1 MKLHLPTRLRAAVL
15 ACITAVAALSGTVG
29 TGTITTGVVAY
40 TIAASQAEA
49 AALVNRTFDY
59 EGVTYS
65 GGALVTL
72 DVANSANVTAGG
84 ASHTLTGVDQMTVS
98 IGSETMLMTDTTNLL
113 NSTGKG
119 DSGTA
124 YVLWQDFAS
133 SKCYY
138 GQTIRLTGA
147 TEAWT
152 TVFNYSPITYG
163 GVITDAASDDGA
175 YTIGRTSATVEFI
188 ANEAAGANMLID
200 ATTTVAANV
209 VSVKTSGTWALNKNL
224 TLGAATTVDA
234 NKTIT
239 LTGSGA
245 LNISGAL
252 TLNAGSGIAAE
263 NNAIAINGAL
273 SMNLDGVTAGADAII
288 SSAGAVSATG
298 LTLSNYLTL
307 AAGSYKLISTTSEAA
322 SSLAALFTST
332 EQFSVT
338 NKNGVVTLTVKD
350 MGMET
355 LDADIVAGNGTTA
368 GNIHNYYASG
378 LDVGEHT
385 ITATYTAVGYS
396 TLYTKGLQGSGNI
409 TFDRT
414 FTGGNLCVLWID
426 GEASEYTG
434 TIAVSGPNANA
445 FLKLGSDAAAS
456 TDLSSATVNMTK
468 QVIAVGGDT
477 TIGTL
482 TTNGTEIRAVDGL
495 TSRISEMTA
504 GTGMTTTTTGF
515 AQKDDASRTLTLTT
529 GGTLTSSTINKGV
542 NLTVAQGAT
551 VTLAGGTVNGTL
563 TNNGS
568 LGLSGAITLSNS
580 IATGLGSM
588 ATFANDV
595 VIDISQLTATEGV
608 YHLLTGMG
616 TSNLGSLTSANIT
629 GIDTTGK
636 TLAFDNSG
644 TITLIDNTSD
654 LIWKG
659 GSGTWDETSQNWT
672 KNGNPSV
679 FADADRVTF
688 NETSDVTLVGDLRAG
703 GMAVNA
709 DVTLSGSGNLAADSI
724 TIDSTAKLTVNGD
737 ATVAVDRA
745 NLNRT
750 TVSGNGTLV
759 LNQIGTS
766 ALAFDGGEAGF
777 SGTLVLNQEHITSHG
792 FTTTLT
798 NFTGTVEINA
808 LINHGLSN
816 FGDASKL
823 VFVGSRATD
832 LIGFWCAPANAPT
845 LTQEI
850 EIAGENEVRF
860 FMNGTTLNGAI
871 TGNKLMLRD
880 GTANLGGTVNLARLN
895 FATDNLV
902 VNMLA
907 DSTLGELVHDGNRT
921 TLNVGNAEH
930 QVTLNITGSADRIMN
945 AKSHVYAV
953 AAGSVINDNTYLR
966 LTNSTLTLNGG
977 GVYNVRGVELSAE
990 GNGVGNM
997 EIAAGTTLHVT
1008 GTTVSSSGHTGSFM
1022 VSHWNATNTIRLDGT
1037 LISDAGISSRDGT
1050 ANININNGGVLQL
1063 NAGFVSNTDRT
1074 NNATLNVEDGG
1085 TLKVASTTT
1094 AYNNQITVNL
1104 KNGSTFEGFA
1114 ADGNAT
1120 IAQNMTIVGTAEAP
1134 ATAKIKVDADK
1145 SLTLSGVIS
1154 GENGA
1159 LNKTGD
1165 GTLVL
1170 SGTNT
1175 YAGGTTITAGTLD
1188 AVGSL
1193 STGDITVGAGSTIIL
1208 HNKLDATKL
1217 TNNGAI
1223 EIASGFSGLE
1233 SAGVTKIDGG
1243 AEGNGFNQGGTANLF
1258 NGTGV
1263 VEGTLSATFNGAT
1276 VAVAAD
1282 GSMTLADDWGT
1293 YHINNALLETETFN
1307 AIKTAATAH
1316 SATLSGIDFALAD
1329 QTLTVDADG
1338 FATSMVK
1345 GEHAATAALSV
1356 AAGLTVTVDSTTMPA
1371 TTVAAEGTVTLH
1383 MADNAA
1389 LNLTGASTL
1398 NVTGADA
1405 SNTLDLGNG
1414 TMSRTLSIVGAT
1426 VTSSHSGGTGFNT
1439 GTTFIGAGG
1448 TLSLT
1453 AGNDA
1458 LGWDNGAAGT
1468 ITLLGEA
1475 ENLATLELGG
1485 RATMSTSFV
1494 MQGNSIIKATASP
1507 AGTAQNVPALD
1518 PKGGSITVS
1527 GTNNVI
1533 ATNIRQR
1540 DALTISVA
1548 DASDL
1553 TVTGSITRTG
1563 NGGRF
1568 TKEGAGTVTFAS
1580 TTADTLSGYKH
1591 KAGSTVFSGMTGL
1604 VFDQEID
1611 ASDNGTSAG
1620 SISFVNGAEAKINS
1634 TLWLGGNASILVDET
1649 STLTKHTEAC
1659 DLSISGVTGQTAT
1672 IAGSAENDYFDF
1684 DNGSATISNAAATV
1698 TAANAV
1704 EMALNFA
1711 STSSVTNAGAGTLT
1725 LTGTGVTSLA
1735 GVNAQGGDITLNA
1748 ATSIGALTIAD
1759 GKTVTAAATDPLGI
1773 TSALTAGAGSTL
1785 STALSI
1791 ANSASLD
1798 LVTGDSALSLG
1809 NHAITLGTGLT
1820 VTEAMMNAITAL
1832 QADQSLTLFKGVSS
1846 LTGGDMDA
1854 TEVISGLT
1862 GDFTIKVQDG
1872 NLVVSAAALPTANLT
1887 WLGGDGTWGGES
1899 EPWTKEGD
1907 PSAYVEGATVTIGGE
1922 GGAEG
1927 GVITVSGEQTAKNVT
1942 IVESGYSIQRA
1953 DSGTNSLT
1961 IQGALTVADGV
1972 SFSSTF
1978 LPTVGSIVLNEGSEL
1993 FFNNADY
2000 VNINGNL
2007 KNILGKIS
2015 AESTGTL
2022 KMTGGT
2028 GIADGNRLML
2038 GGQNVTISGAGLHIT
2053 NNMAVNTYQ
2062 GAASL
2067 VVNSALTVDGELR
2080 MESLSKLDI
2089 QSGAEVTLGTLTLGH
2104 AQAGNPGHL
2113 AMAADS
2119 ALEVGS
2125 IQLLDDTTQNTI
2137 TVNGGLLT
2145 IKGKENSE
2153 SHEMEAFVGTG
2164 TATTVNI
2171 SSAELTN
2178 GTTDLTFN
2186 HASTLTGATITAQ
2199 DGTTI
2204 TMGGEDLTTN
2214 VATGIT
2220 TNGNVE
2226 IAGTTAISGDT
2237 TVTSEGALTIDSI
2250 SATAG
2255 ATLTTAGEGSTTIS
2269 GGSVDKIVANG
2280 TTTLGDVTVKNIHG
2294 TITQAEGTT
2303 LTLADGATLDGA
2315 ATIGAATA
2323 AGSLTKTGTD
2333 TVTTG
2338 DITGT
2343 STALAVNGGTL
2354 STGAVSGL
2362 STVTVAQGATL
2373 TSTGDVTATGN
2384 ATINGSL
2391 TAGSLTAANITVAQ
2405 GATVGATT
2413 GMSTAG
2419 TLTLNDSATLGSLA
2433 AGTVSLAADKTL
2445 TVTGAADI
2453 TSLTLSSVAATPAV
2467 NLGSLTSSAM
2477 EVNVAIATLH
2487 SYFEGATGNSVT
2499 IATLGATSATNLSL
2513 TNTQGGGYD
2522 YSITLDNSN
2531 NIVISRDY
2539 SGIVWQGGEGAQWG
2553 QGGSW
2558 QGGDVPETSDAV
2570 SFIGNQG
2577 TTVTSDVTI
2586 AAGGVSA
2593 GSVSVTGSE
2602 SVSADYTFAGGSLT
2616 AADLLIENGS
2626 LGIANESTF
2635 TSGSVEATGTLTVD
2649 GADAALE
2656 LGTLTVKGE
2665 LTVESGELTITD
2677 TLTTEAGATLAFNGG
2692 SSAITT
2698 ATLGS
2703 DTIVIQAPASVLL
2716 GTVEGEETTVQ
2727 LAGALNVVKGDIKKI
2742 EGIVDGA
2749 DTIYG
2754 DLTVGTVQTGFALTP
2769 NVTTDVAIAEA
2780 SDVNNLTVTGTGNLA
2795 AQDTLH
2801 VHGTAEVA
2809 ENGVMTVAKDTTI
2822 DDTLTNKG
2830 DITIGSAAAPA
2841 TLATAKVTND
2851 GTITVYNTMTA
2862 TDDVTNNAGATLDVK
2877 GALTANEAG
2886 KTVENGGTLTVGGA
2900 LTADTLTTNA
2910 GGSTEAKAGATIS
2923 TALTNHGKTTVTGNL
2938 VSADTATSTPGS
2950 ATITNDATG
2959 TDEKLVV
2966 TGNVSGASLTTET
2979 GATTE
2984 IGGTTTLSGSLT
2996 NKGTTKVTG
3005 AANVGDDI
3013 INDGVLNTG
3022 ALTVTDDITN
3032 TGTMN
3037 TGNLSADA
3045 VDNGGTI
3052 NVTGTATVKD
3062 LSSTVATSLLDVTG
3076 ALTIAQGG
3084 SLNSTGD
3091 ITAGSLNLSNLAE
3104 TDKATVGD
3112 LKTDAITLNG
3122 LSSATTGLT
3131 VETLASRTA
3140 DKMVTIYVADSIVN
3154 QLAALEESDTANLIT
3169 VTSTASTG
3177 KMKLDSTAE
3186 NKIAAELDKK
3196 LLTYSINNGVLTV
3209 LDNSLDKGFDL
3220 SENAKVG
3227 MDMVTEA
3234 YRAVG
3239 GTPTDELKAITDAL
3253 KDYRATN
3260 KEAAAEQ
3267 LATALSGSSIA
3278 AMGSALS
3285 ADVDRQLKAIRN
3297 RTTSMGVNQS
3307 VINEGMPYVNAWVNA
3322 EGDYR
3327 KVAADGSMAGYKMMS
3342 WGGTVGMDVDFTP
3355 SFTCGIA
3362 GTAMYGNFDADG
3374 EDHATGDLNTY
3385 YVSAFARYAK
3395 HRWTHTFVATAGMA
3409 DTSLDRTIM
3418 GNTVKGDSDGMVF
3431 GGMYEVGYV
3440 FALDKEATT
3449 CLQPIVNV
3457 SYTHATL
3464 NGYDEEG
3471 GNIGLSAG
3479 DTELS
3484 KLSVGVG
3491 ARLQSVVGENIY
3503 NRSSLLEARALV
3515 KFDAGDRQAET
3526 DVAFAGYKTP
3536 THTTKATE
3544 TGAVGAEFGVGL
3556 TVPVGDEGG
3565 NIFMDA
3571 SAEIRAEYTNV
3582 NATVGYRVNF

>member
-15 ACITAVAALSGTVG
+15 ACITAVAALSGTIG

-49 AALVNRTFDY
+49 AALVNRSFEY
-59 EGVTYS
+59 EGVTFS
-65 GGALVTL
+65 GGEMVVL
-72 DVANSANVTAGG
+72 DVANAANVEKGG
-84 ASHTLTGVDQMTVS
+84 TSHSISGAANITVTLSTGDMTMTQTTGVDTSV
-98 IGSETMLMTDTTNLL
+98 L
-113 NSTGKG
+113 NSSGKG
-119 DSGTA
+119 DSSRTYAVYLDLARTGA
-124 YVLWQDFAS
+124 
-133 SKCYY
+133 YY
-138 GQTIRLTGA
+138 GQTVHLKGA
-147 TEAWT
+147 DAAWT
-152 TVFNYSPITYG
+152 LTLDWAPITFG
-163 GVITDAASDDGA
+163 GLV
-175 YTIGRTSATVEFI
+175 TSAAEGGSYTFGGSTRALEFLSTSD
-188 ANEAAGANMLID
+188 AVGANIIND
-200 ATTTVAANV
+200 ATTTLVCSGARIYN
-209 VSVKTSGTWALNKNL
+209 SGTWALSKNL
-224 TLGAATTVDA
+224 TIGAATTVDA
-234 NKTIT
+234 GKTIT
-239 LTGSGA
+239 MTGTGA

-252 TLNAGSGIAAE
+252 TLNAGSHITAE
-263 NNAIAINGAL
+263 NNAIAVNGAIAL
-273 SMNLDGVTAGADAII
+273 NLDGVAAGADALI

-298 LTLSNYLTL
+298 LTLNNYLTL
-307 AAGSYKLISTTSEAA
+307 SAGSYNLISTTNEAA
-322 SSLAALFTST
+322 SSLAALFSST

-350 MGMET
+350 MGIET
-355 LDADIVAGNGTTA
+355 LTE
-368 GNIHNYYASG
+368 NITGSHDNDFHKYYASG
-378 LDVGEHT
+378 VDVGEFS
-385 ITATYTAVGYS
+385 ITATYPDSGYS
-396 TLYTKGLQGSGNI
+396 TLYTNGLQGSGAI
-409 TFDRT
+409 TYDRT
-414 FTGGNLCVLWID
+414 NEGANFGVIWID
-426 GEASEYTG
+426 GDATEYTG
-434 TIAVSGPNANA
+434 TISVGSKANVA
-445 FLKLGSDAAAS
+445 LKLGSDDHT
-456 TDLSSATVNMTK
+456 TDLSAATVQMTK
-468 QVIAVGGDT
+468 DMICLGNAA

-482 TTNGTEIRAVDGL
+482 NAEGTEIRAVDGAVN
-495 TSRISEMTA
+495 RISEMTSGIA
-504 GTGMTTTTTGF
+504 MTNTTVGF
-515 AQKDDASRTLTLTT
+515 AQNNSLNRTLTVN
-529 GGTLTSSTINKGV
+529 GGSLTSVTIQKGV
-542 NLTVAQGAT
+542 NLTVAQGST
-551 VTLAGGTVNGTL
+551 VTLAGGTVNGIV
-563 TNNGS
+563 TNNGT
-568 LGLSGAITLSNS
+568 LGLSGALTLGNS
-580 IATGLGSM
+580 IATGLGSVS
-588 ATFANDV
+588 TFANDV

-616 TSNLGSLTSANIT
+616 TSNLGSLTAANIT
-629 GIDTTGK
+629 GIDLVGK

-659 GSGTWDETSQNWT
+659 GAGVWDESSQNWT
-672 KNGNPSV
+672 KNGTPSV

-688 NETSDVTLVGDLRAG
+688 NEAAEVTLVGDLRAG

-709 DVTLSGSGNLAADSI
+709 DVTLMGDGNLAADSI
-724 TIDSTAKLTVNGD
+724 TLADTAKLTINGE

-745 NLNRT
+745 NLNRMS
-750 TVSGNGTLV
+750 VSGSGTLV
-759 LNQIGTS
+759 LNDIGTS
-766 ALAFDGGEAGF
+766 ALAFDGGTNGF
-777 SGTLVLNQEHITSHG
+777 SGTLVLNQNFVAGMGHG

-798 NFTGTVEINA
+798 NFTGTVEIDA
-808 LINHGLSN
+808 LINHALSN

-823 VFVGSRATD
+823 VFVGSRD
-832 LIGFWCAPANAPT
+832 NNQVGFWCANNAPT
-845 LTQEI
+845 LEQEI
-850 EIAGENEVRF
+850 EIKGDNEVRF
-860 FMNGTTLNGAI
+860 FMNGTTLNGNI
-871 TGNKLMLRD
+871 SGNKLRLES
-880 GTANLGGTVNLARLN
+880 GTGTFGGVVTLNSLNLAG
-895 FATDNLV
+895 DNVTQKLLG
-902 VNMLA
+902 NT
-907 DSTLGELVHDGNRT
+907 TLGTLVHGGNRT
-921 TLNVGNAEH
+921 TLNVGDADH
-930 QVTLNITGSADRIMN
+930 QATLNVTSTEMRVMN
-945 AKSHVYAV
+945 AKSHVYSV
-953 AAGSVINDNTYLR
+953 AEGSVINDNAYLK

-977 GVYNVRGVELSAE
+977 GVYNVRGVELSAD
-990 GNGVGNM
+990 GTGVGNL
-997 EIAAGTTLHVT
+997 EIAAGTTLHIT
-1008 GTTVSSSGHTGSFM
+1008 GTTVSGEAHTGSFM

-1037 LISDAGISSRDGT
+1037 LISEAGISGKDGT
-1050 ANININNGGVLQL
+1050 ANININNGGLLQL
-1063 NAGFVSNTDRT
+1063 NAGFVTSTSRT
-1074 NNATLNVEDGG
+1074 NNATLNVKDGG

-1104 KNGSTFEGFA
+1104 ENGSTFEGFA

-1120 IAQNMTIVGTAEAP
+1120 IAQNMTIVGTEEALG
-1134 ATAKIKVDADK
+1134 TTNIKVDADK

-1154 GENGA
+1154 GEHGA
-1159 LNKTGD
+1159 LNKTGE
-1165 GTLVL
+1165 GTLIL
-1170 SGTNT
+1170 SGANT

-1193 STGDITVGAGSTIIL
+1193 STGDITVGEGGTIIL

-1217 TNNGAI
+1217 TNNGAMV
-1223 EIASGFSGLE
+1223 IASGFSGLE
-1233 SAGVTKIDGG
+1233 GAGVTKIDGG

-1263 VEGTLSATFNGAT
+1263 LEGTLSATFNGAT
-1276 VAVAAD
+1276 VEIAAD
-1282 GSMTLADDWGT
+1282 GTMTLDDDWGT
-1293 YHINNALLETETFN
+1293 YHINNELLETETFS
-1307 AIKTAATAH
+1307 AIQTAATEH
-1316 SATLSGIDFALAD
+1316 SATLTGIDFALAG
-1329 QTLTVDADG
+1329 QTLTVDAEG

-1345 GEHAATAALSV
+1345 GEQASTAALAV
-1356 AAGLTVTVDSTTMPA
+1356 ADGLTVTVDSTTMPA
-1371 TTVAAEGTVTLH
+1371 TTVAAEGTITLH

-1398 NVTGADA
+1398 NVTGAA
-1405 SNTLDLGNG
+1405 KTNTLDLGNG

-1426 VTSSHSGGTGFNT
+1426 VTSAHSGGTGFNT

-1453 AGNDA
+1453 AANDA
-1458 LGWDNGAAGT
+1458 LGWGNTAAGT
-1468 ITLLGEA
+1468 ITLLGA
-1475 ENLATLELGG
+1475 EGNVATFELGG
-1485 RATMSTSFV
+1485 RATLKTNIV
-1494 MQGNSIIKATASP
+1494 MQGNSIIKPTASP
-1507 AGTAQNVPALD
+1507 AGTGSDAPSLD
-1518 PKGGSITVS
+1518 PLDNPTLTVS

-1540 DALTISVA
+1540 NNFNIVVN
-1548 DASDL
+1548 DASEL
-1553 TVTGSITRTG
+1553 TVTGSITQAP
-1563 NGGRF
+1563 NYGGILV
-1568 TKEGAGTVTFAS
+1568 KDGAGSLTVASS
-1580 TTADTLSGYKH
+1580 TTDTLNGFNH
-1591 KAGSTVFSGMTGL
+1591 KAGQTVFSGMKGMTITG
-1604 VFDQEID
+1604 EID
-1611 ASDNGTSAG
+1611 ASNSGASAG
-1620 SISFVNGAEAKINS
+1620 SISFVNGTEATINS
-1634 TLWLGGNASILVDET
+1634 TLWLGGNVSILVDDA
-1649 STLTKHTEAC
+1649 STLTKHTAAC
-1659 DLSISGVTGQTAT
+1659 DLSISGVAGQTAT
-1672 IAGSAENDYFDF
+1672 IAGSADDDFVDF
-1684 DNGSATISNAAATV
+1684 DNGSASFSNAAATV

-1711 STSSVTNAGAGTLT
+1711 STSTVTNAGAGTLT
-1725 LTGTGVTSLA
+1725 LTNTGVTTLA

-1748 ATSIGALTIAD
+1748 ATSIGALTIAG
-1759 GKTVTAAATDPLGI
+1759 GKTVTAAASDPLSI
-1773 TSALTAGAGSTL
+1773 TTALTAGTGATL

-1832 QADQSLTLFKGVSS
+1832 TADQSLTLFKGVSS

-1862 GDFTIKVQDG
+1862 GDYTIKVQDG

-2038 GGQNVTISGAGLHIT
+2038 GGQNVTISGASVHIT
-2053 NNMAVNTYQ
+2053 NDMAVNTYQ

-2089 QSGAEVTLGTLTLGH
+2089 QSGAEVSLGTLTLGH

-2119 ALEVGS
+2119 TLEVGS
-2125 IQLLDDTTQNTI
+2125 IQLLDNSTQNTI
-2137 TVNGGLLT
+2137 TVNGGTLT

-2153 SHEMEAFVGTG
+2153 SHETEAFVGTG
-2164 TATTVNI
+2164 TATTVNV

-2362 STVTVAQGATL
+2362 SSVTVAQGATL
-2373 TSTGDVTATGN
+2373 SSTGAVAATGD
-2384 ATINGSL
+2384 ATING
-2391 TAGSLTAANITVAQ
+2391 TFNGGTLTAANITVAQ

-2413 GMSTAG
+2413 GMNTAG
-2419 TLTLNDSATLGSLA
+2419 TLTLNDSLTLGSLT

-2453 TSLTLSSVAATPAV
+2453 TSLTLGSVGATPAV

-2522 YSITLDNSN
+2522 YSITLDGSN

-2539 SGIVWQGGEGAQWG
+2539 SGVVWQGGEGSEWG

-2558 QGGDVPETSDAV
+2558 QGGDVPASSEAV
-2570 SFIGNQG
+2570 SFVGNQG
-2577 TTVTSDVTI
+2577 TEVTSDVTI

-2626 LGIANESTF
+2626 LGIANETTF
-2635 TSGSVEATGTLTVD
+2635 TSGTVETTGALTVD
-2649 GADAALE
+2649 GEDASLE
-2656 LGTLTVKGE
+2656 IGTLTVKGE
-2665 LTVESGELTITD
+2665 LTVEDGSLTITD
-2677 TLTTEAGATLAFNGG
+2677 TLTTEEGATLAFNGG
-2692 SSAITT
+2692 SSAIET
-2698 ATLGS
+2698 AAIGS
-2703 DTIVIQAPASVLL
+2703 DTIVIKTPASVLV
-2716 GTVEGEETTVQ
+2716 GTMDGEDTTVQ

-2742 EGIVDGA
+2742 EGISGD
-2749 DTIYG
+2749 YG
-2754 DLTVGTVQTGFALTP
+2754 DLTVGTVQNGFSLTP
-2769 NVTTDVAIAEA
+2769 AVTNDVAIAEA

-2795 AQDTLH
+2795 AQDTLY
-2801 VHGTAEVA
+2801 VHGTAGVA

-2822 DDTLTNKG
+2822 DGELTNAG
-2830 DITIGSAAAPA
+2830 AITIGSEAAPA

-2851 GTITVYNTMTA
+2851 GTITVFNTMTA
-2862 TDDVTNNAGATLDVK
+2862 TDDVTNNSGATLDVK
-2877 GALTANEAG
+2877 GALTANTTG
-2886 KTVENGGTLTVGGA
+2886 KTVVNSGTLTVGGA

-2910 GGSTEAKAGATIS
+2910 AGTTEAQSGATIG
-2923 TALTNHGKTTVTGNL
+2923 TALTNHGTTTITGDL
-2938 VSADTATSTPGS
+2938 VSADTTTTAPGS

-2959 TDEKLVV
+2959 TGEKLVV

-2984 IGGTTTLSGSLT
+2984 IGGATKLSGSLT

-3005 AANVGDDI
+3005 AVNVGDDI
-3013 INDGVLNTG
+3013 VNEGTLNTG
-3022 ALTVTDDITN
+3022 VLTVTDAITN

-3037 TGNLSADA
+3037 TGNLTADA
-3045 VDNGGTI
+3045 IDNGGTI

-3062 LSSTVATSLLDVTG
+3062 LTSTVADSLLDVTG
-3076 ALTIAQGG
+3076 ALTIAEGG
-3084 SLNSTGD
+3084 SINSTGD
-3091 ITAGSLNLSNLAE
+3091 ITAGSLNLSNLAA
-3104 TDKATVGD
+3104 TDKVTIGD

-3131 VETLASRTA
+3131 VETLAAKTPNE
-3140 DKMVTIYVADSIVN
+3140 KVTVSVADSIVN
-3154 QLAALEESDTANLIT
+3154 QLAALEESDTAQLVT

-3177 KMKLDSTAE
+3177 KIQLTTAAA
-3186 NKIAAELDKK
+3186 NKIAAALDKK
-3196 LLTYSINNGVLTV
+3196 LLTYTISDSGVLTV
-3209 LDNSLDKGFDL
+3209 LDNSFDKGMTL
-3220 SENAKVG
+3220 SENAQVG

-3234 YRAVG
+3234 YRAIG
-3239 GTPTDELKAITDAL
+3239 GTPTDELKDITDAL
-3253 KDYRATN
+3253 KQYRADN
-3260 KEAAAEQ
+3260 NQAGAEQ

-3327 KVAADGSMAGYKMMS
+3327 KVAADGSMAGYKLMS

-3355 SFTCGIA
+3355 SFTAGIA
-3362 GTAMYGNFDADG
+3362 GTAMYGSFDADG

-3491 ARLQSVVGENIY
+3491 ARMQSVVGENIY
-3503 NRSSLLEARALV
+3503 NRSSLFEARALV

>member
-15 ACITAVAALSGTVG
+15 ACITAVAALSGTIG

-40 TIAASQAEA
+40 TMAVSQAEA
-49 AALVNRTFDY
+49 AALVNRTFEY
-59 EGVTYS
+59 EGITFS
-65 GGALVTL
+65 GGALVTV
-72 DVANSANVTAGG
+72 DVTNPLNVTAGG
-84 ASHTLTGVDQMTVS
+84 ASHTLNGVTAITVN
-98 IGSETMLMTDTTNLL
+98 IGETELNFNDTTNLL
-113 NSTGKG
+113 NSSGKG
-119 DSGTA
+119 DSNNPYTT
-124 YVLWQDFAS
+124 WWDFANN
-133 SKCYY
+133 KAYY
-138 GQTIRLTGA
+138 GQTMRFAGA
-147 TEAWT
+147 SEAWT
-152 TVFNYSPITYG
+152 VVFNYGPITFG
-163 GVITDAASDDGA
+163 GLVTEAAEGGS
-175 YTIGRTSATVEFI
+175 YTIGRASSYVDFQ
-188 ANEAAGANMLID
+188 ANPDAGVNMLIN
-200 ATTTVAANV
+200 AATTVAA
-209 VSVKTSGTWALNKNL
+209 SSIDVKESGAWVLNKNL
-224 TLGAATTVDA
+224 TMGNNTTVFA
-234 NKTIT
+234 NKTIS
-239 LTGSGA
+239 LTGTGA
-245 LNISGAL
+245 LNVNGSL
-252 TLNAGSGIAAE
+252 TLNAGTRIAAE
-263 NNAIAINGAL
+263 NNAIAVTGTL
-273 SMNLDGVTAGADAII
+273 SMDLSSLAAGADAII

-298 LTLSNYLTL
+298 LTLNNYLTL
-307 AAGSYKLISTTSEAA
+307 GAGSYKLISTTNEAA

-338 NKNGVVTLTVKD
+338 NKSGVVTLTVKD
-350 MGMET
+350 MGIET
-355 LDADIVAGNGTTA
+355 LTE
-368 GNIHNYYASG
+368 NITGSHDNDFHKYYASG
-378 LDVGEHT
+378 LDVGEFT
-385 ITATYTAVGYS
+385 ITATYPDSGYS
-396 TLYTKGLQGSGNI
+396 TLYTNGLQGSGAI
-409 TFDRT
+409 TYDRT
-414 FTGGNLCVLWID
+414 NEGANFGVIWID
-426 GEASEYTG
+426 GDATEYTG
-434 TIAVSGPNANA
+434 TISVGSKANVA
-445 FLKLGSDAAAS
+445 LKLGSDDHT
-456 TDLSSATVNMTK
+456 TDLSAATVQMTK
-468 QVIAVGGDT
+468 DMICLGNAA

-482 TTNGTEIRAVDGL
+482 NAEGTEIRAVDGAVN
-495 TSRISEMTA
+495 RISEMTS
-504 GTGMTTTTTGF
+504 GTAMTNTTVGF
-515 AQKDDASRTLTLTT
+515 AQNNSLNRTLTVN
-529 GGTLTSSTINKGV
+529 GGSLTSVTIQKGV
-542 NLTVAQGAT
+542 NLTVAQGST
-551 VTLAGGTVNGTL
+551 VTLAGGTVNGIV
-563 TNNGS
+563 TNNGT
-568 LGLSGAITLSNS
+568 LGLSGALTLGNS
-580 IATGLGSM
+580 IATGLGSVS
-588 ATFANDV
+588 TFANDV

-616 TSNLGSLTSANIT
+616 TSNLGSLTAANIT
-629 GIDTTGK
+629 GIDLVGK

-659 GSGTWDETSQNWT
+659 GAGVWDESSQNWT
-672 KNGNPSV
+672 KNGTPSV

-688 NETSDVTLVGDLRAG
+688 NEAAEVTLVGDLRAG

-709 DVTLSGSGNLAADSI
+709 DVTLMGDGNLAADSI
-724 TIDSTAKLTVNGD
+724 TLADTAKLTINGA

-745 NLNRT
+745 NLNRMS
-750 TVSGNGTLV
+750 VSGSGTLV
-759 LNQIGTS
+759 LNDIGTS
-766 ALAFDGGEAGF
+766 ALAFDGGTNGF
-777 SGTLVLNQEHITSHG
+777 SGTLVLNQNFVAGMGHG

-798 NFTGTVEINA
+798 NFTGTVEIDA
-808 LINHGLSN
+808 LINHALSN

-823 VFVGSRATD
+823 VFVGSRD
-832 LIGFWCAPANAPT
+832 NNQVGFWCANNAPT
-845 LTQEI
+845 LEQEI
-850 EIAGENEVRF
+850 EITGDNEVRF
-860 FMNGTTLNGAI
+860 FMNGTTLNGNI
-871 TGNKLMLRD
+871 SGNKLRLES
-880 GTANLGGTVNLARLN
+880 GTGTFGGVVTLNSLNLAG
-895 FATDNLV
+895 DNVTQKLLG
-902 VNMLA
+902 NT
-907 DSTLGELVHDGNRT
+907 TLGTLVHGGNRT
-921 TLNVGNAEH
+921 TLNVGDADH
-930 QVTLNITGSADRIMN
+930 QATLNVTSTEMRVMN
-945 AKSHVYAV
+945 AKSHVYSV
-953 AAGSVINDNTYLR
+953 AEGSVINDNAYLK

-977 GVYNVRGVELSAE
+977 GVYNVRGVELSAD
-990 GNGVGNM
+990 GTGVGNL
-997 EIAAGTTLHVT
+997 EIAAGTTLHIT
-1008 GTTVSSSGHTGSFM
+1008 GTTVSGEAHTGSFM
-1022 VSHWNATNTIRLDGT
+1022 VSHWNNTNTIKLDGT
-1037 LISDAGISSRDGT
+1037 LISDAGISGKDGT
-1050 ANININNGGVLQL
+1050 ANININNGGLLQL
-1063 NAGFVSNTDRT
+1063 NAGFVTSTNRT
-1074 NNATLNVEDGG
+1074 NNATLNVKDGG

-1094 AYNNQITVNL
+1094 AYNNQITVKL
-1104 KNGSTFEGFA
+1104 ENGSTFEGFA

-1120 IAQNMTIVGTAEAP
+1120 IAQNMTIVGTEEALG
-1134 ATAKIKVDADK
+1134 TTNIKVDADK

-1154 GENGA
+1154 GEHGA
-1159 LNKTGD
+1159 LNKTGE
-1165 GTLVL
+1165 GTLIL
-1170 SGTNT
+1170 SGANT

-1263 VEGTLSATFNGAT
+1263 LEGTLSATFNGAT
-1276 VAVAAD
+1276 VEIAAD
-1282 GSMTLADDWGT
+1282 GTMTLDDDWGT
-1293 YHINNALLETETFN
+1293 YHINNELLETETFS
-1307 AIKTAATAH
+1307 AIQAAATAH
-1316 SATLSGIDFALAD
+1316 SATLTGIDFALAG

-1345 GEHAATAALSV
+1345 GEQASSAALSV
-1356 AAGLTVTVDSTTMPA
+1356 ADGLTVTVDSTTMPA
-1371 TTVAAEGTVTLH
+1371 TTVAAEGTITLH

-1398 NVTGADA
+1398 NVTGAA
-1405 SNTLDLGNG
+1405 KTNTLDLGNG

-1426 VTSSHSGGTGFNT
+1426 VTSAHSGGTGFNT

-1453 AGNDA
+1453 AANDA
-1458 LGWDNGAAGT
+1458 LGWGNTAAGT
-1468 ITLLGEA
+1468 ITLLGE
-1475 ENLATLELGG
+1475 EGNVATFELGG
-1485 RATMSTSFV
+1485 RATLKTNIV
-1494 MQGNSIIKATASP
+1494 MQGNSIIKPTASP
-1507 AGTAQNVPALD
+1507 AGTGSDAPSLD
-1518 PKGGSITVS
+1518 PLDNPTLTVS

-1540 DALTISVA
+1540 NNFNIVVN
-1548 DASDL
+1548 DASEL
-1553 TVTGSITRTG
+1553 TVTGSITQAP
-1563 NGGRF
+1563 NYGGILV
-1568 TKEGAGTVTFAS
+1568 KDGAGSLTVASS
-1580 TTADTLSGYKH
+1580 TTDTLNGFNH
-1591 KAGSTVFSGMTGL
+1591 KAGQTVFSGMKGMTITG
-1604 VFDQEID
+1604 EID
-1611 ASDNGTSAG
+1611 ASNSGASAG
-1620 SISFVNGAEAKINS
+1620 SISFVNGTNATINS
-1634 TLWLGGNASILVDET
+1634 TLWLGGNVSILVDDA
-1649 STLTKHTEAC
+1649 STLTKHTAAC
-1659 DLSISGVTGQTAT
+1659 DLSISGVAGQTAT
-1672 IAGSAENDYFDF
+1672 IAGSADDDYVDF
-1684 DNGSATISNAAATV
+1684 DNGSASFSNAAATV

-1711 STSSVTNAGAGTLT
+1711 STSTVTNAGAGTLT
-1725 LTGTGVTSLA
+1725 LTNTGVTTLA

-1748 ATSIGALTIAD
+1748 ATSIGALTIAG
-1759 GKTVTAAATDPLGI
+1759 GKTVTAAASDPLSI
-1773 TSALTAGAGSTL
+1773 TTALTAGTGATL

-1832 QADQSLTLFKGVSS
+1832 TADQSLTLFKGVSS

-1862 GDFTIKVQDG
+1862 GDYTIKVQDG

-2028 GIADGNRLML
+2028 GIADANRLML
-2038 GGQNVTISGAGLHIT
+2038 GGQNVTISGASVHIT
-2053 NNMAVNTYQ
+2053 NDMAVNTYQ

-2067 VVNSALTVDGELR
+2067 VVNSGLTVDGELR

-2089 QSGAEVTLGTLTLGH
+2089 QSGAEVSLGTLTLGH

-2119 ALEVGS
+2119 TLEVGS
-2125 IQLLDDTTQNTI
+2125 IQLLDNTTQNTI
-2137 TVNGGLLT
+2137 TVNGGTLT

-2186 HASTLTGATITAQ
+2186 HASTLTDATITAQ

-2220 TNGNVE
+2220 TNGTVTM
-2226 IAGTTAISGDT
+2226 AGTTA
-2237 TVTSEGALTIDSI
+2237 VTGAATITDNGTLTIASLAGAVGSNVTLAGTGATTI
-2250 SATAG
+2250 TAG
-2255 ATLTTAGEGSTTIS
+2255 TADTLTAGKDAT
-2269 GGSVDKIVANG
+2269 V
-2280 TTTLGDVTVKNIHG
+2280 GDLTVKTLTG
-2294 TITQAEGTT
+2294 TGTLTQTAGTT
-2303 LTLADGATLDGA
+2303 LTVADGGTLSGSVTTGNIA
-2315 ATIGAATA
+2315 A
-2323 AGSLTKTGTD
+2323 AGSLSKTGTD

-2338 DITGT
+2338 DITGA
-2343 STALAVNGGTL
+2343 STALTVSGGTL
-2354 STGAVSGL
+2354 AAGA
-2362 STVTVAQGATL
+2362 VTVASAEVATGATL
-2373 TSTGDVTATGN
+2373 TSTGKLSSTGALTLNGAANAASADIASLILNAGGSLTCTNDLKLGALTLSSAITSAGVTAASLSSETLDVIISSDTLGSLAMGSGDSLTIVGLTTQYGNALTLNGSTDASFDEFGYKYTIASTADGIVITKADAGVVWTGGADDEWGSAGSWQGGGIPTGDDVSASFTGKGDGTVKVSSDGVTIGQVIVTSHDAAAGEKSEYTFTNGELTIAEDLKVLDGHVVIGTTVAAADVTIIPSAAEGSVSSVTVNGD
-2384 ATINGSL
+2384 GSL
-2391 TAGSLTAANITVAQ
+2391 SVSGTLAVESATDATAGSLTIQEGGFAGIHSLAS
-2405 GATVGATT
+2405 
-2413 GMSTAG
+2413 STADVALGG
-2419 TLTLNDSATLGSLA
+2419 TLAVEEGVIKKLTDESGTKGNLVVGSMVA
-2433 AGTVSLAADKTL
+2433 P
-2445 TVTGAADI
+2445 
-2453 TSLTLSSVAATPAV
+2453 TSLTPVVPD
-2467 NLGSLTSSAM
+2467 
-2477 EVNVAIATLH
+2477 EVIIL
-2487 SYFEGATGNSVT
+2487 E
-2499 IATLGATSATNLSL
+2499 
-2513 TNTQGGGYD
+2513 D
-2522 YSITLDNSN
+2522 
-2531 NIVISRDY
+2531 
-2539 SGIVWQGGEGAQWG
+2539 
-2553 QGGSW
+2553 
-2558 QGGDVPETSDAV
+2558 
-2570 SFIGNQG
+2570 
-2577 TTVTSDVTI
+2577 
-2586 AAGGVSA
+2586 
-2593 GSVSVTGSE
+2593 SE
-2602 SVSADYTFAGGSLT
+2602 L
-2616 AADLLIENGS
+2616 
-2626 LGIANESTF
+2626 
-2635 TSGSVEATGTLTVD
+2635 
-2649 GADAALE
+2649 
-2656 LGTLTVKGE
+2656 
-2665 LTVESGELTITD
+2665 D
-2677 TLTTEAGATLAFNGG
+2677 TLL
-2692 SSAITT
+2692 
-2698 ATLGS
+2698 
-2703 DTIVIQAPASVLL
+2703 
-2716 GTVEGEETTVQ
+2716 
-2727 LAGALNVVKGDIKKI
+2727 
-2742 EGIVDGA
+2742 
-2749 DTIYG
+2749 
-2754 DLTVGTVQTGFALTP
+2754 
-2769 NVTTDVAIAEA
+2769 
-2780 SDVNNLTVTGTGNLA
+2780 VTGTGNLTTKG
-2795 AQDTLH
+2795 TL
-2801 VHGTAEVA
+2801 TAETSTDVA
-2809 ENGVMTVAKDTTI
+2809 GTLTAEKDLTTGAMTVTSAGEVTV
-2822 DDTLTNKG
+2822 
-2830 DITIGSAAAPA
+2830 GSEAAPA
-2841 TLATAKVTND
+2841 TLDVTTLANA
-2851 GTITVYNTMTA
+2851 GTVTVYNTMTA
-2862 TDDVTNNAGATLDVK
+2862 ETSVDNKSTGTLDIKGELQAAGAS
-2877 GALTANEAG
+2877 
-2886 KTVENGGTLTVGGA
+2886 VENSKTLTVGGA
-2900 LTADTLTTNA
+2900 LAADTLTTNSGA
-2910 GGSTEAKAGATIS
+2910 TTEAKGGATIGTS
-2923 TALTNHGKTTVTGNL
+2923 LDNHGTTTITGDL
-2938 VSADTATSTPGS
+2938 VSADSTAAIPGS

-2984 IGGTTTLSGSLT
+2984 IGGTTTLADGLT
-2996 NKGTTKVTG
+2996 NKGTTTITG
-3005 AANVGDDI
+3005 ATSITGTTENTGTLA
-3013 INDGVLNTG
+3013 TG
-3022 ALTVTDDITN
+3022 ALTAETLTN
-3032 TGTMN
+3032 NGT
-3037 TGNLSADA
+3037 L
-3045 VDNGGTI
+3045 
-3052 NVTGTATVKD
+3052 NVTGNATVKD
-3062 LSSTVATSLLDVTG
+3062 LTSAVAASQTNATG
-3076 ALTIAQGG
+3076 TLTIAEGG
-3084 SLNSTGD
+3084 SLHTAGD
-3091 ITAGSLNLSNLAE
+3091 ITAGALNLGNLAA
-3104 TDKATVGD
+3104 TDKVTIGD

-3131 VETLASRTA
+3131 VETLAAKTPNE
-3140 DKMVTIYVADSIVN
+3140 KVTVSVADSIVN
-3154 QLAALEESDTANLIT
+3154 QLAALEESDTAQLVT
-3169 VTSTASTG
+3169 VTNTASTG
-3177 KMKLDSTAE
+3177 KIQLTTAAA
-3186 NKIAAELDKK
+3186 NKIAAALDKK
-3196 LLTYSINNGVLTV
+3196 LLTYTISDSGVLTV
-3209 LDNSLDKGFDL
+3209 LDNSFDKGMTL
-3220 SENAKVG
+3220 SENAQVG

-3234 YRAVG
+3234 YRAIG
-3239 GTPTDELKAITDAL
+3239 GTPTDELKDITDAL
-3253 KDYRATN
+3253 KQYRADN
-3260 KEAAAEQ
+3260 NQAGAEQ

-3355 SFTCGIA
+3355 SFTAGIA

-3491 ARLQSVVGENIY
+3491 ARMQSVVGENIY
-3503 NRSSLLEARALV
+3503 NRSSLFEARALV

-3536 THTTKATE
+3536 THITKATE